1 MDTMK
6 VYLTAMAAEA
16 DADGY
21 AGFDTVSTF
30 DNTDASATA
39 TVSTSLSVTGPTS
52 YTAGTTLT
60 NDSTVL
66 EMIEATANT
75 AAGSKSAIAQI
86 YGMIITPVA
95 LSNDAGTAAGTLQ
108 VTTNGVNLF
117 DTTLTGNGT
126 ALAFSGNQDLDI
138 AAIKS
143 SINLSRATSAG
154 VTMDAKRGANS
165 TAAMTLRE
173 HGNAATGA
181 VIGERYTTATAAA
194 AGTTST
200 NYGLGTD
207 DYITVT
213 VGSNSVTATAVSATL
228 LGSAVYTAWAAKYHS
243 TGTASAAAIATMTSP
258 TVGAAA
264 ALQALA
270 WTMNQEDSG
279 GYGKTISV
287 SVTVGTVTA
296 TSGANIDWTIG
307 ASNITSDNTTVD
319 DGVSTI
325 LSLTANDAAVAV
337 PAVTTAVS
345 AAASMGAQILVTTK
359 TSNTH
364 WGNGLLTTGAQEPIT
379 DVRAKE
385 GTVAAATSNAIAAVK
400 FNRVTWLG

>member
-1 MDTMK
+1 
-6 VYLTAMAAEA
+6 
-16 DADGY
+16 
-21 AGFDTVSTF
+21 
-30 DNTDASATA
+30 
-39 TVSTSLSVTGPTS
+39 
-52 YTAGTTLT
+52 
-60 NDSTVL
+60 
-66 EMIEATANT
+66 
-75 AAGSKSAIAQI
+75 
-86 YGMIITPVA
+86 
-95 LSNDAGTAAGTLQ
+95 
-108 VTTNGVNLF
+108 
-117 DTTLTGNGT
+117 
-126 ALAFSGNQDLDI
+126 
-138 AAIKS
+138 
-143 SINLSRATSAG
+143 
-154 VTMDAKRGANS
+154 
-165 TAAMTLRE
+165 
-173 HGNAATGA
+173 
-181 VIGERYTTATAAA
+181 
-194 AGTTST
+194 
-200 NYGLGTD
+200 
-207 DYITVT
+207 
-213 VGSNSVTATAVSATL
+213 
-228 LGSAVYTAWAAKYHS
+228 
-243 TGTASAAAIATMTSP
+243 MTSP

-385 GTVAAATSNAIAAVK
+385 LVNAIAPGFFRTNLTESLFQDPDKLKTLANK
-400 FNRVTWLG
+400 TMIGRNGEEKDIFGISIFLCSDANSYVTGQTIFLDGGFSAA